1 MAVDGDSFT
10 WPSWS
15 VLRWSSRH
23 GPARPYCSPLRLP
36 VTLWTNRRTL
46 SWTFLHRFQSSELT
60 VRVGEYNLRVTSS
73 TEQEYSVDGIIIHES
88 FDRRSVRNDIALIR
102 MEKKVIFTPDV
113 KHICLPDPKME
124 LEDQSAFVIG
134 TRSTWSHCQALIWGT
149 LTLKIYFD
157 IKLTHLT
164 LHWHTETHLTD
175 MMLLSQDMETGDSNF
190 YLCCF

>member
-15 VLRWSSRH
+15 VLRWSPRH

-46 SWTFLHRFQSSELT
+46 SWTFLHRFQASELT

-102 MEKKVIFTPDV
+102 MEKKVVFTPDV

-134 TRSTWSHCQALIWGT
+134 TRSTWSHCQAL
-149 LTLKIYFD
+149 L
-157 IKLTHLT
+157 
-164 LHWHTETHLTD
+164 
-175 MMLLSQDMETGDSNF
+175 
-190 YLCCF
+190 